1 MSDESNAVLTAEI
14 DRCITALE
22 GDGVSACAGHKH
34 VAGALTTLLLCEKAR
49 LQAQSRVVSAASV
62 GGGLGGVV
70 AGAVSYFA
78 AKYFTP

>member
-1 MSDESNAVLTAEI
+1 MSEESAAVLTSEI
-14 DRCITALE
+14 DKSLAALE
-22 GDGVSACAGHKH
+22 RDAESACSGHKH

-49 LQAQSRVVSAASV
+49 LQAQSRVVSAASI
-62 GGGLGGVV
+62 GGGLGGVL